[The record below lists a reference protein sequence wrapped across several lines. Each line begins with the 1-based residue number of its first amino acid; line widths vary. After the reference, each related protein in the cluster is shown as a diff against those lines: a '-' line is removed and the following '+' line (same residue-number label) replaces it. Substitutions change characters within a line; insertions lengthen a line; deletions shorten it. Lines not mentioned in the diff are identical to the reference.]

1 MALGKAKWETPKNNK
16 EKLLHA
22 VHLDKMFHVEHYC
35 DARTG
40 LIQESFT
47 SVPRGTFQNRFPTSM
62 FHVEHFCGRWR
73 RKQL

>member
-40 LIQESFT
+40 LIQENFT
-47 SVPRGTFQNRFPTSM
+47 SVPRGTFQN
-62 FHVEHFCGRWR
+62 
-73 RKQL
+73 